1 MSYAD
6 LSAGDYVVHVNHGIG
21 MFLGIE
27 SVTVEGVTRDY
38 IKIKYAGT
46 DMLFLPC
53 DQLENISKYIGAKG
67 EDGTLKLSR
76 LGGAEWGKAKS
87 QVKAAAKEM
96 AKELI
101 KLYAERQRRPG
112 FAFAPDDDMQR
123 DFEESFQYVE
133 TDGQLQAIKEV
144 KQDMEQPRPMDRLL
158 CGDVGFGKTEV
169 AMRAAFKAVES
180 GKQAA
185 ILVPT
190 TILALQHYQTLLARL
205 RGFPVRADMLSR
217 FRSPK
222 QQQETLR
229 RLRRGEVDII
239 VGTHRMVSKDVV
251 FKDLGLVIV
260 DEEQRFGVAAKEKLK
275 QLASGVDTLTL
286 TATPIPRTLNMAMS
300 GIRDMSVINE
310 APQDRHPVQ
319 TYVLEYDDHII
330 TEAIRKE
337 LRRGGQVFYLHNRI
351 DNIELTAAHLREEL
365 PEARIVTAHGK
376 MSEEELSEIWQRL
389 LEREIDILVCTT
401 IIEAGVDVPNCNTLI
416 IEDAD
421 RMGLSQL
428 YQLRGRVGRSGRR
441 AYAYFTF
448 RRGKALSEISEKRLE
463 AIREFTSF
471 GSGFRI
477 AMRDL
482 EIRGAGNIL
491 GSAQHGQMEAV
502 GYDLY
507 LRLLGDAIREQ
518 KGEKPVENLECLV
531 DIQIEAHIPEKYIP
545 SLAQRI
551 DIYKKIAAI
560 RTEDDWS
567 DTMDELCDRF
577 GEPPRSVAGLLDVA
591 LIRSRAAA
599 LGIREIDQRVGSLL
613 FYSDRI
619 DRGDLLAL
627 TKALPGRVL
636 MNAGAKPYL
645 TVKLQKGQEP
655 MAGIREVLTVLEA
668 GRPAAAEGCP
678 Q

>member
-1 MSYAD
+1 M
-6 LSAGDYVVHVNHGIG
+6 
-21 MFLGIE
+21 
-27 SVTVEGVTRDY
+27 
-38 IKIKYAGT
+38 
-46 DMLFLPC
+46 
-53 DQLENISKYIGAKG
+53 
-67 EDGTLKLSR
+67 
-76 LGGAEWGKAKS
+76 
-87 QVKAAAKEM
+87 
-96 AKELI
+96 
-101 KLYAERQRRPG
+101 
-112 FAFAPDDDMQR
+112 
-123 DFEESFQYVE
+123 
-133 TDGQLQAIKEV
+133 
-144 KQDMEQPRPMDRLL
+144 
-158 CGDVGFGKTEV
+158 
-169 AMRAAFKAVES
+169 
-180 GKQAA
+180 
-185 ILVPT
+185 
-190 TILALQHYQTLLARL
+190 
-205 RGFPVRADMLSR
+205 R
-217 FRSPK
+217 FR
-222 QQQETLR
+222 
-229 RLRRGEVDII
+229 
-239 VGTHRMVSKDVV
+239 
-251 FKDLGLVIV
+251 DLGLCVI
-260 DEEQRFGVAAKEKLK
+260 DEEQRFGVKQKEKFK
-275 QLASGVDTLTL
+275 QLKGSVDILTL
-286 TATPIPRTLNMAMS
+286 SATPIPRTLNMAMS

-599 LGIREIDQRVGSLL
+599 LGVREIDQRVGSLL